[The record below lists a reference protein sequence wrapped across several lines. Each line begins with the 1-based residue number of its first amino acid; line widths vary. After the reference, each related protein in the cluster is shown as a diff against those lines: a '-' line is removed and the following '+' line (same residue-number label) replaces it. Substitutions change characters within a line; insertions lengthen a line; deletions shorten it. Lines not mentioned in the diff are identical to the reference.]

1 MQKINKIP
9 LPICGVILG
18 ISALGNLIQSYSNT
32 ARLICG
38 LIAVILLIL
47 FNIRCAL
54 NFDRFKEE
62 MKTPVGA
69 SVSGTYSMAVML
81 LAGYLKPFVGEA
93 ALYIWYLGIAIHIA
107 LIIYFTL
114 KFVIKLKLAQ
124 VFSSWYIVYVGIV
137 VASLTAPVF
146 EAKILGNIFFYFGL
160 ITFGLLF
167 ILVTAR
173 YIKLR
178 DIPPM
183 AKPLICISTAP
194 ASLLIAG
201 YIQSVEPKSHTFLL
215 ALWALAT
222 VLYVFSLIHT
232 IILITKP
239 FFPSWASFT
248 FPFVI
253 SAIASKQFMAFSK
266 AVNEAKPWLAHIV
279 NAETVIAVVLVIY
292 TLLKFILF
300 IFKSDKK

>member
-18 ISALGNLIQSYSNT
+18 TAALGNLIQSYSNT

-54 NFDRFKEE
+54 NFDTFKEE

-69 SVSGTYSMAVML
+69 SVFGTYSMALML
-81 LAGYLKPFVGEA
+81 LAGYLKPFVGA
-93 ALYIWYLGIAIHIA
+93 SASYIWYLGIAIHLA
-107 LIIYFTL
+107 LIVYFTL
-114 KFVIKLKLAQ
+114 KFVLKLKLAQ

-146 EAKILGNIFFYFGL
+146 EAKSLGNIFFYFGL
-160 ITFGLLF
+160 ITFGLLL

-173 YIKLR
+173 YIKLK

-215 ALWALAT
+215 ALWTLAT

-266 AVNEAKPWLAHIV
+266 AVNEGKPWLAHIV
-279 NAETVIAVVLVIY
+279 NAQTVIAVVLVIY
-292 TLLKFILF
+292 TLLKFMLF

>member
-1 MQKINKIP
+1 MQKINKIR

-18 ISALGNLIQSYSNT
+18 IAALGNLIQSYSNT

-54 NFDRFKEE
+54 NFDTFKEE

-69 SVSGTYSMAVML
+69 SVFGTYSMAVML
-81 LAGYLKPFVGEA
+81 LAVYLKPFVGA
-93 ALYIWYLGIAIHIA
+93 SASYIWYLGIAIHLA
-107 LIIYFTL
+107 LIVYFTL
-114 KFVIKLKLAQ
+114 KFVLKLKLAQ

-137 VASLTAPVF
+137 VASLTAPAF
-146 EAKILGNIFFYFGL
+146 EAKSLGNIFFYFGL
-160 ITFGLLF
+160 ITFFLLL
-167 ILVTAR
+167 ILVTVR
-173 YIKLR
+173 YIKLT

-222 VLYVFSLIHT
+222 VLYVL
-232 IILITKP
+232 
-239 FFPSWASFT
+239 
-248 FPFVI
+248 
-253 SAIASKQFMAFSK
+253 
-266 AVNEAKPWLAHIV
+266 
-279 NAETVIAVVLVIY
+279 VLCQ
-292 TLLKFILF
+292 
-300 IFKSDKK
+300 

>member
-18 ISALGNLIQSYSNT
+18 IAALDNLIQSYSNT

-38 LIAVILLIL
+38 IIATTLLIL

-54 NFDRFKEE
+54 NFDTFKEE

-69 SVSGTYSMAVML
+69 SVFGTYSMALML
-81 LAGYLKPFVGEA
+81 LAGYLKPFVGVGA
-93 ALYIWYLGIAIHIA
+93 SYIWYLGIAIHIA

-146 EAKILGNIFFYFGL
+146 EAKSLGNISFYFGL
-160 ITFGLLF
+160 ITFFLLL
-167 ILVTAR
+167 ILVTVR
-173 YIKLR
+173 YIKLT

-201 YIQSVEPKSHTFLL
+201 YIQSVDPKSHTFLF

-222 VLYVFSLIHT
+222 VLYIFSLIQT
-232 IILITKP
+232 IVLITKP
-239 FFPSWASFT
+239 FFPSWASFI

-266 AVNEAKPWLAHIV
+266 AVNEGKPWLTHIV
-279 NAETVIAVVLVIY
+279 NAETVIAVVLLIY
-292 TLLKFILF
+292 TFLKFMLF
-300 IFKSDKK
+300 IFKSENK

>member
-18 ISALGNLIQSYSNT
+18 TAALGNLIQSYSNT

-54 NFDRFKEE
+54 NFDTFKEE

-69 SVSGTYSMAVML
+69 SVFGTYSMALML
-81 LAGYLKPFVGEA
+81 LAGYLKPFVGA
-93 ALYIWYLGIAIHIA
+93 SASYIWYLGIAIHLA
-107 LIIYFTL
+107 LIVYFTL
-114 KFVIKLKLAQ
+114 KFVLKLKLAQ

-146 EAKILGNIFFYFGL
+146 EAKSLGNIFFYFGL
-160 ITFGLLF
+160 ITFGMLL

-173 YIKLR
+173 YIKLK

-215 ALWALAT
+215 ALWTLAT

-266 AVNEAKPWLAHIV
+266 AVNEGKPWLAHIV

-292 TLLKFILF
+292 TLLKFMLF
-300 IFKSDKK
+300 IFKSDNK

>member
-18 ISALGNLIQSYSNT
+18 IAALGNLIQSYSNT
-32 ARLICG
+32 ARLFCG
-38 LIAVILLIL
+38 IIVATLLVF

-93 ALYIWYLGIAIHIA
+93 ALYIWYLGIIVHIA

-146 EAKILGNIFFYFGL
+146 EAKSLGNIFFYFGL
-160 ITFGLLF
+160 ITFGLLL

-173 YIKLR
+173 YIKLK

-222 VLYVFSLIHT
+222 ILYVFSLIHT

-266 AVNEAKPWLAHIV
+266 AVNEGKPWLAHIV

-292 TLLKFILF
+292 TLLKFMLF
-300 IFKSDKK
+300 IFSDKK